1 MPRAAL
7 DLSQPRDVHIAER
20 LRGDLMIWL
29 TTVRADGRP
38 HLAAVWFLWDGETF
52 LIFSKPNQKIRNLR
66 ENAQVALA
74 LDDSHGG
81 ADPIVIEG
89 TAEVLPHG
97 EVTPAL
103 DAYSKKHAQRLEAL
117 KWTPEQMGRTYSE
130 AIRVTPT
137 RFL

>member
-1 MPRAAL
+1 MPRATL
-7 DLSQPRDVHIAER
+7 DLSQSQDAHVAER
-20 LRGDLMIWL
+20 LRDDLIIWL
-29 TTVRADGRP
+29 STVRPDGRP
-38 HLAAVWFLWDGETF
+38 HLAAVWFLWDGETI
-52 LIFSKPNQKIRNLR
+52 LIFSKPNQKIRNVR

-74 LDDSHGG
+74 LDDTRDG

-89 TAEVLPHG
+89 TAELLPHG

-103 DAYSKKHAQRLEAL
+103 DAYATKYAQRFRAL